1 MLAHRLIR
9 TALVF
14 FVLGVGLGIYMGANQ
29 DFRLMHVHAHINLLG
44 WVALALV
51 GLLYATHP
59 HLQEGWL
66 PQAHYWLHTAGLI
79 AFMGGFAWS
88 RLTGVFRIVP
98 VAVGSSMVALGVL
111 LLAVHV
117 FRRLA
122 HPPSAA

>member
-1 MLAHRLIR
+1 MLSHRLIR
-9 TALVF
+9 TAIAF
-14 FVLGVGLGIYMGANQ
+14 FVLGVGLGMYMGANQ
-29 DFRLMHVHAHINLLG
+29 DFRLMHVHAHVNLLG

-59 HLQEGWL
+59 HLQEGVL
-66 PQAHYWLHTAGLI
+66 PQAHYWLHTLGLI
-79 AFMGGFAWS
+79 VFMGGFAWS
-88 RLTGVFRIVP
+88 RLSGVFRIVP

-122 HPPSAA
+122 PAPSVA